1 METNVTTLVSPRE
14 EGLFPTIHTYSSFR
28 AKDVPQAS
36 RSPTCTTA
44 QPNLI
49 HHRETNIHQ
58 STLSFTYEQKNK
70 IRTLSATTSSAGSDI
85 DGLLYVPTIRNPLCD
100 VSTTLVPHNV
110 TKATNLPGQS
120 SISMIAIAPWISANC
135 TLSYLAA
142 VQKDPI
148 RSFLFFLPDNSTDQ
162 PPLPNDPRWTLGDG
176 GRWKTTNRFSV
187 YAIPGATGA
196 MLMQQLAR
204 YSGNVTT
211 VPNGHELANEYP
223 ANDYIRLAAEV
234 NLAGAA
240 NLPSLWVFLLI
251 VLAILIFIIGSTSFT
266 MHWIQ
271 RRRRERLRR
280 RVAIGE
286 VDLEALGIKRL
297 TVPQEVLDKMPSYV
311 YTSGV
316 NEKQVE
322 AGVVESNGPS
332 HPPPISS
339 PISETR
345 SISTTPTQ
353 KGQLYSQPTCA
364 ICLDDYT
371 TGETIV
377 RELPCRHIFHPEC
390 IDSFLRENSSLC
402 PLCKKTTLPK
412 GYCPALITNAM
423 VRRERMV
430 RRIRERIPAEDTESS
445 LAPTQHRVM
454 SVPRVRDALRSAT
467 ASGRRVF
474 SAPARSSQ
482 SIHDS
487 TLGVEMRATPDS
499 GAPLRPSTAISET
512 TATTHEALYAP
523 TSEPPPPAEDRQ
535 TRREWARQ
543 RALAMLGP
551 RRGTIDHEIEAE
563 AARRPGWRKVVG
575 RIWPGLA

>member
-1 METNVTTLVSPRE
+1 
-14 EGLFPTIHTYSSFR
+14 
-28 AKDVPQAS
+28 
-36 RSPTCTTA
+36 
-44 QPNLI
+44 
-49 HHRETNIHQ
+49 
-58 STLSFTYEQKNK
+58 
-70 IRTLSATTSSAGSDI
+70 
-85 DGLLYVPTIRNPLCD
+85 
-100 VSTTLVPHNV
+100 
-110 TKATNLPGQS
+110 
-120 SISMIAIAPWISANC
+120 MIALAPWISANC

-148 RSFLFFLPDNSTDQ
+148 RSFLFFLPDSGTEL
-162 PPLPNDPRWTLGDG
+162 PPLPNDPQWTLGDG
-176 GRWKTTNRFSV
+176 GRWKSANRFSV

-196 MLMQQLAR
+196 MLMHELTR

-223 ANDYIRLAAEV
+223 ASDYIRLAAEV
-234 NLAGAA
+234 NLVAAA

-297 TVPQEVLDKMPSYV
+297 TVPQEVLDQMPTYV

-316 NEKQVE
+316 NEKQEESGIIV
-322 AGVVESNGPS
+322 SNGPS
-332 HPPPISS
+332 YPPPLSS
-339 PISETR
+339 PISETHTA
-345 SISTTPTQ
+345 TTILTQ

-364 ICLDDYT
+364 ICLDDYAS
-371 TGETIV
+371 GETVV

-430 RRIRERIPAEDTESS
+430 RRIRERVPAEDTGSPRDS
-445 LAPTQHRVM
+445 TQHLVG
-454 SVPRVRDALRSAT
+454 SLPRVRDALRSAT
-467 ASGRRVF
+467 VGGRRVF
-474 SAPARSSQ
+474 SAPTRPP
-482 SIHDS
+482 HS
-487 TLGVEMRATPDS
+487 TIAPEAGVEMRVTPDS
-499 GAPLRPSTAISET
+499 SAPHRPSSTRSET
-512 TATTHEALYAP
+512 TTTTYVAP
-523 TSEPPPPAEDRQ
+523 CAPVLGPPPPAQDRQ

-543 RALAMLGP
+543 RALTMLGP
-551 RRGTIDHEIEAE
+551 RRGTIDHELDAE

-575 RIWPGLA
+575 KIWPGLA